1 VGKTSNGYS
10 IPVIIILVCYILL
23 IFKNQLMK
31 KKMNTKTFIYLVSDK
46 DMLSDYN
53 CFFLHCYNHW

>member
-1 VGKTSNGYS
+1 
-10 IPVIIILVCYILL
+10 
-23 IFKNQLMK
+23 MK

-53 CFFLHCYNHW
+53 CFFYIVTITGNKRIAYKLKSFFNRSV